1 MRKKKDEGN
10 MRKSIGEPSVVDTS
24 LINLDDLT
32 PKGLNVRTADKLV
45 LVSVTWAHTIF
56 RFFETFCEDASHNK
70 LRGKNK
76 IVFFGPTDQK
86 LWVFEV
92 SKRSLG
98 RVGMC

>member
-45 LVSVTWAHTIF
+45 LVSVT
-56 RFFETFCEDASHNK
+56 
-70 LRGKNK
+70 
-76 IVFFGPTDQK
+76 
-86 LWVFEV
+86 
-92 SKRSLG
+92 
-98 RVGMC
+98 